1 MKFFL
6 RVLTVIFT
14 VCVVSACGGGGGG
27 SGDSSVSNPSPA
39 PAPTPPPTPTPTPVP
54 TPPPTPSAFVPQ
66 NILSGKVVDG
76 YVSGAKVYIDQNF
89 NRVFD
94 EGEVFGIT
102 GENGDFFL
110 SEVINNLVKRGLI
123 SPDGDYVPGNII
135 SLAQFEEYELDSESL
150 NPWEISIDY
159 FDLVANPLPDYSSK
173 KINPAPNDLN
183 NLSSIVN
190 NTSSTEL
197 GNRQILFQS
206 DYQDAVQEDD
216 KIILSAKLFNKT
228 EILDDWAGLY
238 NFSLSARIPEGG
250 LNFEEDYVDAG
261 FFIKVIKGS
270 NTQYQEVLSFKNLD
284 ADTKEQLRSG
294 EWVNLSLTFEIHEEM
309 LGSDLELGFY
319 NSINNKQPSAVVF
332 DNTTITQQLSF
343 TEDYFYTSQSA
354 VDEVDRLYACW
365 RNRPL
370 IADVPVG
377 AYDASTGTVSKAFEM
392 MLPSVNDS
400 RTDALIISPF
410 SNLLEEGVINGINA
424 ANIGNGLSV
433 EESCSAKGD
442 EVANTVSN
450 AVEAVTREL
459 GNLFGLTY
467 QLLVSDYV
475 AGNSSDIITQ
485 ETAEKIAAWLPAL
498 RELRTQISDR
508 ISSEIGK
515 KIYPELYTSKESR
528 DALLS
533 GEDLGVVPLEYQLN
547 TSSNI
552 ECVTTESCSDWYYSL
567 NFRSVGARLGYD
579 GVLHPFRRPAG
590 SDNYFIYDYSLD
602 GISDAAERHDEYVYF
617 NQRDDTKVEG
627 HEDLQLTMFQEK
639 QSRFQDKNGKLSTCV
654 DCEID
659 EDSLFRVC
667 TYMDQIGSPL
677 PQEFEGI
684 STSFRNNISTTYM
697 NRAFC
702 GSIVDEEPNF
712 NLFFRHD
719 AGDGEA
725 VSVQYTS
732 VTAEDAVFLENK
744 IVNLWEN
751 RLNLELKPFLDEL
764 RSLPRSF
771 AQLNEIR
778 QIANGWYRPGFKCI
792 RFIFMKRNDDNTYD
806 NRHFCMHLQD
816 SELDEYFVD
825 NNPRGESFFGQE
837 ARNRFFDVLKN
848 SEHFNSNEFAGS
860 AAP

>member
-1 MKFFL
+1 MRFFL
-6 RVLTVIFT
+6 RFLTVIFT

-94 EGEVFGIT
+94 DGEVFGIT

-110 SEVINNLVKRGLI
+110 NEVINNLVKRDLI

-135 SLAQFEEYELDSESL
+135 SSAQFEEYELDSESL

-159 FDLVANPLPDYSSK
+159 FDLVANPLQDYPSK
-173 KINPAPNDLN
+173 RINPAPNDLN

-216 KIILSAKLFNKT
+216 KIILSTKLFNKT

-261 FFIKVIKGS
+261 FFIKVLKGS
-270 NTQYQEVLSFKNLD
+270 NTQYQEVLSFKNLN
-284 ADTKEQLRSG
+284 ADIKEQLKSG

-309 LGSDLELGFY
+309 LGSDLEAGLY

-332 DNTTITQQLSF
+332 DNATITQQLSF

-354 VDEVDRLYACW
+354 IDEVDRLYACW

-370 IADVPVG
+370 IADVPAG
-377 AYDASTGTVSKAFEM
+377 AYDASIGTVSKAYEM

-410 SNLLEEGVINGINA
+410 SNFLEEGVINGINA
-424 ANIGNGLSV
+424 ANINNGLSD

-442 EVANTVSN
+442 EVANVVSN
-450 AVEAVTREL
+450 AVEEVTREL
-459 GNLFGLTY
+459 GNLFGITY

-475 AGNSSDIITQ
+475 AGNSSDVITQ
-485 ETAEKIAAWLPAL
+485 AKAEKIAAWLPAL
-498 RELRTQISDR
+498 RGLRSQISDR
-508 ISSEIGK
+508 ISSQVGQR
-515 KIYPELYTSKESR
+515 IYPDLVTSKESR
-528 DALLS
+528 NALLN
-533 GEDLGVVPLEYQLN
+533 GEDLGIVPLQYQLAFN
-547 TSSNI
+547 SEI
-552 ECVTTESCSDWYYSL
+552 ACLATESCSDWYYTT
-567 NFRSVGARLGYD
+567 NFRSTGARLGYD

-602 GISDAAERHDEYVYF
+602 GISDAAERHDEYIYF
-617 NQRDDTKVEG
+617 IQRSDAKIEG
-627 HEDLQLTMFQEK
+627 HEDLSLAIFQEK
-639 QSRFQDKNGKLSTCV
+639 QSRFQDINGNLSTS
-654 DCEID
+654 ENYD

-667 TYMDQIGSPL
+667 TYMDQIDSRL
-677 PQEFEGI
+677 PEEFEGI
-684 STSFRNNISTTYM
+684 NTTFRNNISVRRD

-702 GSIVDEEPNF
+702 GGIVNEEPSF
-712 NLFFRHD
+712 NLFFRHQ
-719 AGDGEA
+719 ATGEY
-725 VSVQYTS
+725 VSVQYIST
-732 VTAEDAVFLENK
+732 VEDAVFLENK

-771 AQLNEIR
+771 AQLNELR
-778 QIANGWYRPGFKCI
+778 ETANGWLRPTFKCVS
-792 RFIFMKRNDDNTYD
+792 FYFSKLKDDGTYD
-806 NRHFCMHLQD
+806 TRYFCMHLGDPAQ
-816 SELDEYFVD
+816 DEYYD
-825 NNPRGESFFGQE
+825 ASTNPRGESFFGQE